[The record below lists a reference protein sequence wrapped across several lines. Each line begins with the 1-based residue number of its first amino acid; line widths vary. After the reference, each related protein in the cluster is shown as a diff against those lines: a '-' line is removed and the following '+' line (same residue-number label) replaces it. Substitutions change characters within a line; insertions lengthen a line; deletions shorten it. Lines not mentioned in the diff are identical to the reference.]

1 MAFEKV
7 AIVHSIKMIAGK
19 NQQRVDA
26 PVSDV
31 RQHLSHGVS
40 SSLKP
45 LRALGRLLGCD
56 DLDEAVRELRE
67 AIGLRDV
74 TIERCGVVLRQDERA
89 QDVGVDA
96 VRERDVDET
105 ILTAERNGWF
115 GTLLRKRKK
124 SIAGAAAENNREEFW
139 ICRHASLSLVIC
151 HLTFAI
157 YHLRSARRMRSL
169 QMTNDKCQMIYDQ

>member
-1 MAFEKV
+1 MMAMEKLS
-7 AIVHSIKMIAGK
+7 IVHVIKMIAGE

-26 PVSDV
+26 PISDV
-31 RQHLSHGVS
+31 RQHLSHGVG

-45 LRALGRLLGCD
+45 LRAFGRLLGRD

-74 TIERCGVVLRQDERA
+74 TVERGGVVLRQDERA

-105 ILTAERNGWF
+105 ILTAERHGGF
-115 GTLLRKRKK
+115 RTLLGERKK
-124 SIAGAAAENNREEFW
+124 SIAGAAAENYREEFW
-139 ICRHASLSLVIC
+139 ICRHNSLV
-151 HLTFAI
+151 
-157 YHLRSARRMRSL
+157 R
-169 QMTNDKCQMIYDQ
+169 